1 MDSIFDIYAQ
11 LVCTGQLK
19 LRVSDI
25 LSINSEES
33 TYDFA
38 LLLARKACNITKL
51 TVNIVVTKNGKVIEE
66 VPMEPEILDIHKP
79 HAGTPVMCRILNLD
93 EYKYY
98 SIDSPSKVSNN
109 LIEINKFANLSDPLV
124 LNRRISVP
132 WTTVVFPSLS
142 FAQALLN
149 EAEQGDQLR
158 LLEVLYRL
166 DQEDPEVYWDN
177 QSTLISFRK
186 NKLNALG
193 DGIISFK
200 NDSSYFTAKIL
211 NKSNWAGGMIKLRS
225 NREFYHKLPS
235 QNIHTTLD
243 NKSCDGTITASRD
256 FHLFGQVVKNA
267 TFEISKGRVT
277 QFSASQGYEALN
289 TFFESD
295 ENSNIVSGIALSDED
310 SIESQYLSIN
320 THPIFA
326 MENTSSIIFGGINI
340 DTLDSLFNNSD
351 LDDLNI
357 DESLI
362 QLIVPIGTRD
372 TMISINGQ
380 TVINEGNFIN

>member
-79 HAGTPVMCRILNLD
+79 HPGSPVMCRILNLE

-98 SIDSPSKVSNN
+98 SIDNPSKVSNN
-109 LIEINKFANLSDPLV
+109 LIEINKFGNLSEPLV

-166 DQEDPEVYWDN
+166 DQDDPEVYWDN

-186 NKLNALG
+186 NKLNELG

-200 NDSSYFTAKIL
+200 NNSSYFTAKIL
-211 NKSNWAGGMIKLRS
+211 NKANWAGGMIKLRS

-256 FHLFGQVVKNA
+256 FHLFGQVVKDA
-267 TFEISKGRVT
+267 TFEINQGRVT

-295 ENSNIVSGIALSDED
+295 VNSNIVSGIALSDED

-351 LDDLNI
+351 LDELNI
-357 DESLI
+357 EESLI

-372 TMISINGQ
+372 TIISINGQ